1 MELRHAE
8 EMKEFRESR
17 AKRRAELD
25 AGLDE
30 QMAKLLACYEEVSHQ
45 HVVFDCGST
54 HATQGV
60 AGALDTEMSAVLRE
74 GLADAELRARLMSL
88 TKAAEANGG
97 TEG

>member
-1 MELRHAE
+1 MIY
-8 EMKEFRESR
+8 
-17 AKRRAELD
+17 AELYSWY
-25 AGLDE
+25 
-30 QMAKLLACYEEVSHQ
+30 M
-45 HVVFDCGST
+45 
-54 HATQGV
+54 QGV